1 MTARAI
7 GDADMARREAA
18 AEWVLRLRAPDL
30 TEGEAAAWLEWC
42 EADPANRAAF
52 EAMAELWEVS
62 GGLEPAASD
71 GAAANDDAPMPMRPR
86 WRGYALAA
94 AAAAVLAIIAVLLLV
109 RLPGA
114 PAPGEVEVARLET
127 QLGRVQATRLADGSR
142 IELGG
147 RSALSVHYSAERRMI
162 VADQGE
168 AFFNVAHDAERP
180 FVVEAGPV
188 TVTAIGTAFSVQ
200 RDGNSVAVTVTEGT
214 VEVRATPSLRA
225 DGSSGAP
232 TVLRASAGHRVRFDR
247 GEITQSVEPVRPD
260 IVTPWREGRLEFRD
274 EPLRL
279 VVARINRYSPRQL
292 EISDPSI
299 ADLRVTTTVY
309 HDRVDAWLQGIAM
322 VLPVRVSEQ
331 GADRAVISPAT

>member
-7 GDADMARREAA
+7 EDADMARREAA

-52 EAMAELWEVS
+52 EAMAEMWEVS
-62 GGLEPAASD
+62 GGLEADAFGGVSLAP
-71 GAAANDDAPMPMRPR
+71 ANDDRPR
-86 WRGYALAA
+86 PYRWAWAA
-94 AAAAVLAIIAVLLLV
+94 AAAAVLAVIAAFLLV
-109 RLPGA
+109 QQRPG
-114 PAPGEVEVARLET
+114 PAPSREVAVARLET
-127 QLGRVQATRLADGSR
+127 PLGRVRSTRLADGSR

-225 DGSSGAP
+225 DGSSAEP

-260 IVTPWREGRLEFRD
+260 IVAPWREGRLEFRD

-309 HDRVDAWLQGIAM
+309 HDRVDAWLEGIAM
-322 VLPVRVSEQ
+322 VLPVRVREQ